1 MAVTA
6 VAVAVAAGAAA
17 RPVAESQ
24 LHNYFKAISQEKLR
38 PRLPETAGVLFVLY
52 VPHSLTPNTP
62 EELVSHACVCGPL
75 SLLTCV

>member
-6 VAVAVAAGAAA
+6 VAVAVTAGAAA

-38 PRLPETAGVLFVLY
+38 PGLPETAGVLFVLY
-52 VPHSLTPNTP
+52 FFNHSLHSP